1 MTITVPD
8 LPYEKNALEPHLSER
23 TLTFHYEKHH
33 KGYAKKLNDA
43 IAGTD
48 LEELELEKIIEKAA
62 GDSKLAGVF
71 NNAAQIWN
79 HTFFWG
85 SMSPK
90 APGEPNKALSALID
104 DAFGGVDGF
113 KDAFTKA
120 GETRFGSG
128 YAWLVLEAGKLKAVS
143 TANAETP
150 LVGDAV
156 PLLCCDVWE
165 HAYYLDYQNER
176 GKFLKT
182 FVDNLLDWDA
192 AAQRLADAPREALQK
207 VA

>member
-8 LPYEKNALEPHLSER
+8 LPYAKNALEPHLSER

-43 IAGTD
+43 IAGTALAKLP
-48 LEELELEKIIEKAA
+48 LEEIIAKVA
-62 GDSKLAGVF
+62 GDAKQTGVF
-71 NNAAQIWN
+71 NNAAQVWN
-79 HTFFWG
+79 HTFFWS
-85 SMSPK
+85 SMNPK
-90 APGEPNKALSALID
+90 GTGAPGKPLTRLID

-128 YAWLVLEAGKLKAVS
+128 YAWLVLEAGKLEVTS

-150 LVGDAV
+150 LVGNAV

-176 GKFLKT
+176 GKFLKA
-182 FVDNLLDWDA
+182 FVDHLLDWDA
-192 AAQRLADAPREALQK
+192 AAQRLANAPREALRK